1 MSKTRRYKPGLSDL
15 VHSIVEFRHFP
26 QGRGKVFM
34 GFKLASDVIWFMS
47 SKLALVASSGGQA
60 EVGRVIRMLFC
71 EPRRPHGMGMW
82 KTVVA
87 LRRQECG

>member
-1 MSKTRRYKPGLSDL
+1 
-15 VHSIVEFRHFP
+15 
-26 QGRGKVFM
+26 M

-60 EVGRVIRMLFC
+60 EAGRLIGRLFR
-71 EPRRPHGMGMW
+71 EPRRPHGVGMW